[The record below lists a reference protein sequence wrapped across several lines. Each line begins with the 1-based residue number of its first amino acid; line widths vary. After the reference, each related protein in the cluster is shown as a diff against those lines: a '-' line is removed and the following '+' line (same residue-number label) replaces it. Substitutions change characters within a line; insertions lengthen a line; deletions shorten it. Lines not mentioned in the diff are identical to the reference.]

1 MPKAK
6 QLSAWVE
13 DRPGTL
19 GQVADALGE
28 AKVSIRAFMAATF
41 DGRGFVRVVVDRPA
55 VARRV
60 FRKHGWETTEE
71 DIVELTL
78 RDRPGELGQAADRLG
93 AAGINVQ
100 YAYVGTAKSANKVN
114 LYLAVGDVKAA
125 LKVLRQAGEG
135 RR

>member
-41 DGRGFVRVVVDRPA
+41 DGRGFVRVVVDKPA

-60 FRKHGWETTEE
+60 FRRHGWETTE
-71 DIVELTL
+71 DDVVEVTL
-78 RDRPGELGQAADRLG
+78 PDKPGALGRAADRLG
-93 AAGINVQ
+93 AAGVNVL
-100 YAYVGTAKSANKVN
+100 YAYVGTARSANKVN
-114 LYLAVGDVKAA
+114 LYLAVSDPKAA
-125 LKVLRQAGEG
+125 IRALR
-135 RR
+135 